1 MPALRRAATRGDG
14 WLPQGPPADGM
25 TRAIEILTAERERA
39 GRTGR
44 FDIGGA
50 AKPLYVGTPTWDIGD
65 NAVAGDPQE
74 LADTIREWVLPGVT
88 YLQIR
93 FRCRSA
99 DELVDQIAV
108 FGAEVIPLVRT

>member
-1 MPALRRAATRGDG
+1 MA
-14 WLPQGPPADGM
+14 W
-25 TRAIEILTAERERA
+25 AIDTLNSAREQT

-65 NAVAGDPQE
+65 NAVSGGPEE
-74 LADTIREWVLPGVT
+74 LATAITEWVLPGVT
-88 YLQIR
+88 HLSLR

-99 DELVDQIAV
+99 DELVDQIAA
-108 FGAEVIPLVRT
+108 FGAEVIPLVRG